1 MDVSF
6 ADESLDRLETDPTY
20 SGGFGDGIVKAYRKR
35 MQQIRAA
42 TDERTFYAHRALHF
56 EKLQGQREGQHSMRL
71 NDQWSLIIELRGDAP
86 GKIVRVSKSP
96 TTTEGERVQMA
107 NRVPAEVF
115 PPGEFIREE
124 LEARGWTQGDL
135 AQIMG
140 RPLRLVNELVAG
152 KKQITPETAR
162 GLAKAFGDDDPLYWM
177 NLDSAYRLAH
187 TEPVDEAVAR
197 RAKLYSLFPVRELMK
212 RNWIEP
218 SDNLDVVEHRVC
230 RFFEIETL
238 NERPRLAHA
247 AKAAQYDER
256 TSLQYAWLYRAK
268 ELAEGVHSSAYSE
281 PKLRAALQKLKELL
295 VAPEEIRQV
304 PRILAEAGVRFVIVE
319 FLPGAKIDGAVF
331 WLDES
336 PVIALSLRFDR
347 VNNFWFV
354 LRHEIEHVL
363 NRDGQVID
371 VEITESLQRKDDLPP
386 EEVRANAAASD
397 FVVPSEELNNFIMRV
412 RPLYSEQRILLFA
425 KRIGVHP
432 GLVVG
437 QLQFRDEVP
446 CTHFHKH
453 LVKIREIVTQT
464 ALTDGWGNAPAL
476 HGRNGA

>member
-1 MDVSF
+1 
-6 ADESLDRLETDPTY
+6 
-20 SGGFGDGIVKAYRKR
+20 
-35 MQQIRAA
+35 
-42 TDERTFYAHRALHF
+42 
-56 EKLQGQREGQHSMRL
+56 
-71 NDQWSLIIELRGDAP
+71 
-86 GKIVRVSKSP
+86 
-96 TTTEGERVQMA
+96 MA
-107 NRVPAEVF
+107 NRIPAEVF

-162 GLAKAFGDDDPLYWM
+162 GLAKALGDNDPLYWM
-177 NLDSAYRLAH
+177 NLDSAYRLAN
-187 TEPVDEAVAR
+187 TEPVDDAVER

-212 RNWIEP
+212 RNWIEQ
-218 SDNLDVVEHRVC
+218 SNNLDVVEHRVC
-230 RFFEIETL
+230 RFFEIKTL
-238 NERPRLAHA
+238 DERPQLAHA

-268 ELAEGVHSSAYSE
+268 ELAEGVHALPYSE
-281 PKLRAALQKLKELL
+281 TKLRGALARLRELL

-304 PRILAEAGVRFVIVE
+304 PGILARSGVKFVIVE
-319 FLPGAKIDGAVF
+319 FLPGAKIDGAAF
-331 WLDES
+331 WLNDS

-363 NRDGQVID
+363 RRDGQVID
-371 VEITESLQRKDDLPP
+371 VELTEQLQRKDDLPP
-386 EEVRANAAASD
+386 EEVAANAAASD
-397 FVVPSEELNNFIMRV
+397 FIVPHAELNNFVTRV

-437 QLQFRDEVP
+437 QLQFRDEMP
-446 CTHFHKH
+446 YTHFHKY
-453 LVKIREIVTQT
+453 LVKVREIITQT
-464 ALTDGWGNAPAL
+464 ALTDGWGAVPPLA
-476 HGRNGA
+476 GRERT